1 MSIRIMGAS
10 LFVLALFSGTGCNN
24 TNCEQGAYCVD
35 GEGTAKRDSGRE
47 CQMFCGRLAACGAP
61 HADDFEACVADCDAR
76 FESTPEEAAVMCAC
90 AEWSSCDD
98 IEHGRCSEPPRGS
111 GGASGS
117 GGSGGASGSGA
128 TGGASGSSGTGG
140 TASVGGT
147 GGTGAAGTNGA
158 SGTGAGGVGGTGAA
172 GVGGTGAAGVGG
184 TGAAGVGGTGGSGP
198 IACGRDCD
206 CPLPDVCVGGYCVAP

>member
-10 LFVLALFSGTGCNN
+10 LSLFVLALFSGSGCNN

-35 GEGTAKRDSGRE
+35 GEGSPKLGGGRE

-61 HADDFEACVADCDAR
+61 QADDFEACVADCDAR

-98 IEHGRCSEPPRGS
+98 IKHGRCSDPPRGS

-140 TASVGGT
+140 AGGTGGTAGVAGT
-147 GGTGAAGTNGA
+147 GGTGAAGTGA
-158 SGTGAGGVGGTGAA
+158 AGTGGTGAA
-172 GVGGTGAAGVGG
+172 GT
-184 TGAAGVGGTGGSGP
+184 GGTGGSGP